1 MDHNIFD
8 FDEDLIKPFKQ
19 FLKKIDDS
27 IASEKRRL
35 IKAGQADK
43 LNKKVDLIQI
53 DSSHVVYKDSN
64 MTKAEAV
71 TNENKEGDASD
82 EGTASSN
89 ESEDEC

>member
-1 MDHNIFD
+1 
-8 FDEDLIKPFKQ
+8 
-19 FLKKIDDS
+19 
-27 IASEKRRL
+27 
-35 IKAGQADK
+35 
-43 LNKKVDLIQI
+43 
-53 DSSHVVYKDSN
+53 VYKDSN